1 MACFTAPLAG
11 AIVVTAVKSAK
22 SADAPRNPFVRRLG
36 WLQKMLFGGSFLLA
50 IEHVWH
56 GEITWRYPFLTA
68 VRDGNTAEM
77 LHEIATSGVAM
88 AALITVVWVGMVL
101 VAEARMRRAAIRT
114 GTYAIHP

>member
-11 AIVVTAVKSAK
+11 AIVATAVKSAK
-22 SADAPRNPFVRRLG
+22 SADAHSNPFVRRLG

-77 LHEIATSGVAM
+77 LNEIATSGVAM

-114 GTYAIHP
+114 STYAIHL